1 MNIFFFS
8 ITPQND
14 NVFIITSSR
23 KLSNPVSCQMIM
35 RREKGGKDR
44 RGDEMG
50 DDDVGY
56 EMEGDKMTG
65 NER

>member
-35 RREKGGKDR
+35 RGEKGRKDR
-44 RGDEMG
+44 RGDEMRW
-50 DDDVGY
+50 
-56 EMEGDKMTG
+56 EAMM
-65 NER
+65 